1 MFVMYSVVML
11 FYNYY
16 LASLAIRVFIG
27 SSFDCSIVLVI
38 ILSNPRVG

>member
-16 LASLAIRVFIG
+16 LASLTYAFL
-27 SSFDCSIVLVI
+27 LVHHSVVA
-38 ILSNPRVG
+38 LY